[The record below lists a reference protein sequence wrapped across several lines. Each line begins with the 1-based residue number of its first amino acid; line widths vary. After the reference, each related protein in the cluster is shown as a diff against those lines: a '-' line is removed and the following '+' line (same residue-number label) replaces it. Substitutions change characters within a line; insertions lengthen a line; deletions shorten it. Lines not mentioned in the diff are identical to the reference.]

1 MKKIFLIAA
10 ILTMVTV
17 LKAQQNDKSKDILD
31 KVTENTKSFKTISAN
46 FIYSMDNDEM
56 DIHEKNEGSIIIK
69 GKKYVVSIPESG
81 YQIYSDGTTI
91 WTYMK
96 NGNQVTI
103 SNIDDAGN
111 ELVDPANL
119 FNIYEKG
126 YKSKFVEEKILD
138 GKALYIIDLFPETD
152 DQDVKK
158 ITVNIDKAT
167 MMIHSARLSSTDG
180 NIYGIDIKKLET
192 NQDLPDSDFIFDK
205 SKYPDLEV
213 IDLR

>member
-1 MKKIFLIAA
+1 MAKH
-10 ILTMVTV
+10 V
-17 LKAQQNDKSKDILD
+17 
-31 KVTENTKSFKTISAN
+31 
-46 FIYSMDNDEM
+46 
-56 DIHEKNEGSIIIK
+56 
-69 GKKYVVSIPESG
+69 YV
-81 YQIYSDGTTI
+81 
-91 WTYMK
+91 
-96 NGNQVTI
+96 
-103 SNIDDAGN
+103 
-111 ELVDPANL
+111 
-119 FNIYEKG
+119 
-126 YKSKFVEEKILD
+126 
-138 GKALYIIDLFPETD
+138 IDLFPETD